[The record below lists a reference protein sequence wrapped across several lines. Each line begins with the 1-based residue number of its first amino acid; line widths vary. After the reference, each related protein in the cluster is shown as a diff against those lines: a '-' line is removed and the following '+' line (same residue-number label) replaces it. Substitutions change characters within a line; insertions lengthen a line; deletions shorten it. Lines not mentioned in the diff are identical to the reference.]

1 MRPCALPLY
10 SDQPVTT
17 PPAFDKD
24 ALPQPNRLD
33 SVSPLIRRLVAP
45 NGGPFTAT
53 GTCTYVIGQGKVSV
67 VDPGPDDPAHLDRL
81 IAALGHEEIA
91 SIILTHTHRDHA
103 DGVAR
108 LKALTGATVYGC
120 GPHIAA
126 RALAEGERNPLDASA
141 NRDYAPDH
149 ELKDGDVFDGG
160 DHHLKAIHTPGHT
173 ANHLTFVLE
182 EENRLL
188 SGDHVM
194 AWSTSIVAP
203 PDGSMGD
210 YMRSLEKL
218 LHQEVED
225 YWPGH
230 GGPVREPQRFVRALI
245 HHRRMREASILHRI
259 KEGDRTI
266 ADIVTAIYQNLNPR
280 LIHAARLSVFAH
292 LEDMVER
299 DSIRCDG
306 PLTLDGIF
314 TAP

>member
-1 MRPCALPLY
+1 
-10 SDQPVTT
+10 VTT

-24 ALPQPNRLD
+24 ALPQPNRLEP
-33 SVSPLIRRLVAP
+33 VSPLIRRLVAP

-81 IAALGHEEIA
+81 IAALGTEEIA
-91 SIILTHTHRDHA
+91 QIILTHTHRDHA

-108 LKALTGATVYGC
+108 LKALTGAKVYGC

-126 RALAEGERNPLDASA
+126 RALGEGESNPLDASA
-141 NRDYAPDH
+141 NRDYAPDA
-149 ELKDGDVFDGG
+149 EMREGDVLSAA
-160 DHHLKAIHTPGHT
+160 DHHLQAIHTPGHT
-173 ANHLTFVLE
+173 ANHLTFLLR

-218 LHQEVED
+218 LSYDVAD

-230 GGPVREPQRFVRALI
+230 GGPVREPARFVRALI

-259 KEGDRTI
+259 KEGDRSI

-280 LIHAARLSVFAH
+280 LIYAARLSVFAH

-299 DSIRCDG
+299 NTVRCEG
-306 PLTLDGIF
+306 PLTLEGLF